1 MKNFSNRRTTDP
13 ELPYE
18 KCLREGPGALS
29 DAQLLAVIIRTG
41 TRGSDAREL
50 AEKVLH
56 LLPSKEGLLGL
67 HHLTVAELTEIP
79 GIGRVKAIQLQCIS
93 ELSRRMAASRTV
105 RLESFTQSREVA
117 DYYMERLRHEERESL
132 HLMMLDVKGN
142 LLKEERL
149 SSGTV
154 RESLLSAREIF
165 STALRNRAVSIILVH
180 NHPSGDPTPSAED
193 ILVTQ
198 RVFRQGQDLGV
209 RLLDHVII
217 GDRCYASLLDLQLLS
232 PEEEPPR
239 AHSAPFPSWETEEE
253 AAAGRG
259 ESEEIRGET

>member
-1 MKNFSNRRTTDP
+1 MKNFSSKKTVNP

-41 TRGSDAREL
+41 TQGSDARDL
-50 AEKVLH
+50 ADKVLH
-56 LLPSKEGLLGL
+56 LIPSKEGLLGL
-67 HHLTVAELTEIP
+67 NHLTVAELMEIP

-93 ELSRRMAASRTV
+93 ELSRRMAACRAV
-105 RLESFTQSREVA
+105 RQERFTESKEVA
-117 DYYMERLRHEERESL
+117 DFYMEKLRHEEREYL
-132 HLMMLDVKGN
+132 HLMMLDVKGS

-154 RESLLSAREIF
+154 REALLSTREIF

-180 NHPSGDPTPSAED
+180 NHPSGDPTPSTED
-193 ILVTQ
+193 ILATR
-198 RVFRQGQDLGV
+198 RVAQFGQELGV

-217 GDRCYASLLDLQLLS
+217 GDRCHASLLELGYLTSETGVFQEDPAF
-232 PEEEPPR
+232 PE
-239 AHSAPFPSWETEEE
+239 
-253 AAAGRG
+253 
-259 ESEEIRGET
+259 